1 MEAIKNKTENK
12 NWYSYSM
19 NDRIILSQSGMEIAR
34 ISDNGESKEELE
46 FRSKLVKS
54 APELLE
60 ALNTLI
66 EHLELKDARE
76 ENQYIKETFFK
87 RMPEFL
93 GYIKAGKNAIKKAT
107 E

>member
-1 MEAIKNKTENK
+1 MMENLKHT
-12 NWYSYSM
+12 
-19 NDRIILSQSGMEIAR
+19 
-34 ISDNGESKEELE
+34 KEYAELE
-46 FRSKLVKS
+46 AKKAYHGTIHTGNEINAFTYGYLHSIEETA

-66 EHLELKDARE
+66 EHLESKDARE

-93 GYIKAGKNAIKKAT
+93 GYIKAGKNAINKAT
-107 E
+107 K